1 MSGPFRFGIEH
12 EAAFTRPSAPNA
24 RSDGL
29 ADFTNTRFGQLQA
42 VVDLLPVHR
51 DPGLRVDERGIKV
64 GRWYVEGFE
73 RFDERG
79 TFVGCDP
86 KGIEIRT
93 PVAGS
98 IGETVETLGDLSQQ
112 LAAAAA
118 QEGLRPV
125 TIGFNPFRRG
135 YVPDPPLNPW
145 EATRRAG
152 CPEDQTAYRHMVTYG
167 PDLNL
172 SRDGMTTGDL
182 VDAGRKL
189 THYSPYVVPFSF
201 SSPFFCGTLW
211 NGLSRRTHYRT
222 GPRPAALVFVPDA
235 GAMIHSRPSL
245 TRVARIPSEVGR
257 IEFKAFDALDA
268 CGNLELYGGLLA
280 LLKGLVLDRSLPGR
294 RTVPDARLHRLSARL
309 GFGSPRIFEGAR
321 RILAAAE
328 QALEGDPD
336 QPRLG
341 VLASMHQ
348 ARTTPADALIER
360 YRQTRD
366 IVAALGGETLPE
378 EGCVAT

>member
-12 EAAFTRPSAPNA
+12 EAAFARPAA

-29 ADFTNTRFGQLQA
+29 ADFTNTRFDELQA
-42 VVDLLPVHR
+42 IVERLPVHR
-51 DPGLRVDERGIKV
+51 DPELQVDGQGIKV

-73 RFDERG
+73 RFDEQG
-79 TFVGCDP
+79 MFVGCDP
-86 KGIEIRT
+86 KGIEVRT
-93 PVAGS
+93 PVSGS
-98 IGETVETLGDLSQQ
+98 IGETIETLRDLSLQ
-112 LAAAAA
+112 LTDAAAHS
-118 QEGLRPV
+118 GLRPV

-135 YVPDPPLNPW
+135 YVPQPSLNQW
-145 EATRRAG
+145 EADKRAS

-172 SRDGMTTGDL
+172 SREGMTTGEL

-189 THYSPYVVPFSF
+189 THYSPYIVPFSF

-222 GPRPAALVFVPDA
+222 GPRPAVLVFVPDA
-235 GAMIHSRPSL
+235 AAMIHSRPSL

-268 CGNLELYGGLLA
+268 SGSLELYGGLLA
-280 LLKGLVLDRSLPGR
+280 LLKGLVLDRTLTGR
-294 RTVPDARLHRLSARL
+294 RSVPDARLHRLSARL

-321 RILAAAE
+321 RILAAAGR
-328 QALEGDPD
+328 ALDGDPD
-336 QPRLG
+336 QPRLD
-341 VLASMHQ
+341 VLASMHR
-348 ARTTPADALIER
+348 ARTCPSDALIAR
-360 YRQTRD
+360 FRQTRD